1 MLERAEFSD
10 PKLFLRCSEQLLSAL
25 RNCFDQQIF
34 LLPLADKFFKL
45 ALQIISRLFN
55 AQDPDSLDPQHFGFL
70 DRDPDSQKFAD
81 PRSRKLTKY

>member
-55 AQDPDSLDPQHFGFL
+55 A
-70 DRDPDSQKFAD
+70 
-81 PRSRKLTKY
+81 